1 MIKYLTNSEIDKERW
16 DECIKN
22 AVNGIVYA
30 NSWYLDIVADN
41 WNALVENNYERV
53 FPLITGYKWG
63 IPYLYQPVFSQQ
75 LGVFSQ
81 TILTEEV
88 VAKFLD
94 AIPSQFKFAEI
105 NLNSLNKL
113 HPGKY
118 KSVEWI
124 NHELDLINAYEK
136 TLNGFSTNLKRKI
149 KKAEKSGIS
158 LLTNVKPEEI
168 IRIFKENKGKEISNL
183 KEGDYLKL
191 RRLAY
196 MGIYKG
202 LIQTYGVYTTKNEL
216 CAGAIFIKSKR
227 KTIFLF
233 SGLTVEGRELNA
245 MALLISSFIKDH
257 SQHHITLDFE
267 GSNDPQLARF
277 YKSFGSLTCT
287 YPHLIIN
294 NLPIILK
301 WAVRLIKYL
310 R

>member
-1 MIKYLTNSEIDKERW
+1 MIKYLTNNEIDKERW

-294 NLPIILK
+294 NLPILLK